1 MEGCGCQDPGGRL
14 KVRMRE
20 EWVTVTVAPVS
31 DPSSWLPSIFSYV
44 TIFPV
49 ASYVVGS

>member
-31 DPSSWLPSIFSYV
+31 DQSSWLPSIFSYV